1 MAFNWQ
7 KLFENWT
14 WHNRAQA
21 KDTPINA
28 TNLNKINNAIDGIDN
43 RVVAVGEALDEL
55 VFEDVTVSGN
65 PAVFE
70 SRSEQLSKQTTVN
83 IEPIQDLHGYD
94 KPWNGGAGKNKLNY
108 DEWKNVTLVRCT
120 AVWENN
126 GVTLTATGDDSYT
139 NYDANIFPTTARIP
153 VTQGQPVTLSWEE
166 STNTSG
172 SIYIFPNGSTSGLVW
187 CDNAEQKSLT
197 YTPTSGITYITFRF
211 GVRYAGNTASYK
223 NIQIEYGSSAT
234 IYEPYTNICPI
245 SGLES
250 VVVERRGRNIWD
262 EKWEIGDIN
271 SNTGAEQPSNNY
283 YRSGYIPVISVKQ
296 CYFRTP
302 TTIRKWIYFYR
313 ADKSYLG
320 TNTVIRGNT
329 NIDFSIPEGTYY
341 IRFLLYASEYGN
353 SYNNDV
359 CINIFDP
366 DFNGQYATYEGYANS
381 TTTLP
386 TTVYGGTLDLTNG
399 RLVVDRGYIASYNGE
414 TLPGAWISDRDVYT
428 GSNSPTTGAQV
439 VYELATPTIT
449 TITPSSLSLLKGLNV
464 VSTNGE
470 SVEVTFNDPVSHDDL
485 DGKLDKTD
493 VATVEGDTASKAYA
507 VNEFMLRSDGFY
519 RVTAPIASGASITSS
534 NTTKTTIGAVLTALL
549 NS

>member
-14 WHNRAQA
+14 WHNRTQS

-94 KPWNGGAGKNKLNY
+94 KPWIGGAGKNKLP
-108 DEWKNVTLVRCT
+108 
-120 AVWENN
+120 
-126 GVTLTATGDDSYT
+126 LTVEGLKA
-139 NYDANIFPTTARIP
+139 
-153 VTQGQPVTLSWEE
+153 
-166 STNTSG
+166 TNTSG
-172 SIYIFPNGSTSGLVW
+172 TWSGNQYVKNGITFTVITDENNNVTGIKANGTASGGNAEIRMYTETYASNKFKGYKLTGSTGGS
-187 CDNAEQKSLT
+187 
-197 YTPTSGITYITFRF
+197 
-211 GVRYAGNTASYK
+211 GNTFAMITMYSNNGTSWANEARQYDGEDLTISDYNYIRFAVIISNGK
-223 NIQIEYGSSAT
+223 TVSNQMFYPMVRLAT
-234 IYEPYTNICPI
+234 ESDATFAPYTNICPI
-245 SGLES
+245 SGLDS
-250 VVVERRGRNIWD
+250 VDVTVAD
-262 EKWEIGDIN
+262 AQT
-271 SNTGAEQPSNNY
+271 S
-283 YRSGYIPVISVKQ
+283 
-296 CYFRTP
+296 P
-302 TTIRKWIYFYR
+302 TT
-313 ADKSYLG
+313 SQ
-320 TNTVIRGNT
+320 
-329 NIDFSIPEGTYY
+329 TY
-341 IRFLLYASEYGN
+341 
-353 SYNNDV
+353 
-359 CINIFDP
+359 
-366 DFNGQYATYEGYANS
+366 

-399 RLVVDRGYIASYNGE
+399 RLVVDRAYIASYSGQ

-439 VYELATPTIT
+439 VYELATHVMT

-464 VSTNGE
+464 VSTNGDT
-470 SVEVTFNDPVSHDDL
+470 VEVTFNDPVSHDDL

-493 VATVEGDTASKAYA
+493 VATVEGDKASRAYS

>member
-14 WHNRAQA
+14 WHNRTQS

-70 SRSEQLSKQTTVN
+70 SRAEQLSKQTTVN
-83 IEPIQDLHGYD
+83 IEPIQDLHGYS
-94 KPWNGGAGKNKLNY
+94 KPWSGGAGKNLLPMTVKWIKANNS
-108 DEWKNVTLVRCT
+108 DTTWNGNVGTKYGITFTLLTDSGNNIIGVRANGT
-120 AVWENN
+120 AFANIYFGVGLFNFVGGQSYKVNGGANGGSDSTYFAAINN
-126 GVTLTATGDDSYT
+126 GVNILDASTDAAQTFNNTRSEKYFIVVKNGTVMNNVTFYPMVRLATES
-139 NYDANIFPTTARIP
+139 DA
-153 VTQGQPVTLSWEE
+153 
-166 STNTSG
+166 
-172 SIYIFPNGSTSGLVW
+172 
-187 CDNAEQKSLT
+187 
-197 YTPTSGITYITFRF
+197 TF
-211 GVRYAGNTASYK
+211 A
-223 NIQIEYGSSAT
+223 
-234 IYEPYTNICPI
+234 PYTNICPI
-245 SGLES
+245 SGLDS
-250 VVVERRGRNIWD
+250 VDVTVAD
-262 EKWEIGDIN
+262 AQT
-271 SNTGAEQPSNNY
+271 S
-283 YRSGYIPVISVKQ
+283 
-296 CYFRTP
+296 P
-302 TTIRKWIYFYR
+302 TT
-313 ADKSYLG
+313 SQ
-320 TNTVIRGNT
+320 
-329 NIDFSIPEGTYY
+329 TY
-341 IRFLLYASEYGN
+341 
-353 SYNNDV
+353 
-359 CINIFDP
+359 
-366 DFNGQYATYEGYANS
+366 

-399 RLVVDRGYIASYNGE
+399 RLVVDRAYIASYSGQ

-439 VYELATPTIT
+439 VYELATHVMT

-464 VSTNGE
+464 VSTNGDT
-470 SVEVTFNDPVSHDDL
+470 VEVTFNDPVSHDDL

-493 VATVEGDTASKAYA
+493 VATVEGDKASRAYS

>member
-14 WHNRAQA
+14 WHNRTQS

-70 SRSEQLSKQTTVN
+70 SRAEQLSKQTTVN

-94 KPWNGGAGKNKLNY
+94 KPWSGGAGKNKLNY
-108 DEWKNVTLVRCT
+108 DAWKTVGITRGT

-126 GVTLTATGDDSYT
+126 GVTLTATSDDAFT
-139 NYDANIFPTTARIP
+139 QWGNNFPTNANIP
-153 VTQGQPVTLSWEE
+153 VTAGQPVTLSWEE
-166 STNTSG
+166 PTNTAG

-187 CDNAEQKSLT
+187 CENEEQKSLT
-197 YTPTSGITYITFRF
+197 YTPTSGITYINFRM
-211 GVRYAGNTASYK
+211 GLKYAGNTISYK
-223 NIQIEYGSSAT
+223 NIQVEYGSTAT
-234 IYEPYTNICPI
+234 AYEPYTNICPI
-245 SGLES
+245 SGLDS
-250 VVVERRGRNIWD
+250 VDVTVAD
-262 EKWEIGDIN
+262 AQT
-271 SNTGAEQPSNNY
+271 S
-283 YRSGYIPVISVKQ
+283 
-296 CYFRTP
+296 P
-302 TTIRKWIYFYR
+302 TT
-313 ADKSYLG
+313 SQ
-320 TNTVIRGNT
+320 
-329 NIDFSIPEGTYY
+329 TY
-341 IRFLLYASEYGN
+341 
-353 SYNNDV
+353 
-359 CINIFDP
+359 
-366 DFNGQYATYEGYANS
+366 

-399 RLVVDRGYIASYNGE
+399 RLVVDRAYIASYNGE

-439 VYELATPTIT
+439 VYELATPVIT

-464 VSTNGE
+464 VSTNGDT
-470 SVEVTFNDPVSHDDL
+470 VEVTFNDPVSHDDL

-493 VATVEGDTASKAYA
+493 VATVEGDTASRSYA

-549 NS
+549 NA

>member
-70 SRSEQLSKQTTVN
+70 SRAEQLSKQTTVN

-94 KPWNGGAGKNKLNY
+94 KPWSGGAGKNKLNY
-108 DEWKNVTLVRCT
+108 DEWKTVGTTKCT

-126 GVTLTATGDDSYT
+126 GVTLTATSDDAFT
-139 NYDANIFPTTARIP
+139 NWGGSGGGFPTTARIP
-153 VTQGQPVTLSWEE
+153 VTAGQPVTLSWEE
-166 STNTSG
+166 PTNTAG
-172 SIYIFPNGSTSGLVW
+172 SIYIFPNGSTSGLVY
-187 CDNAEQKSLT
+187 CENEEQKSLT

-211 GVRYAGNTASYK
+211 GVKYTGNTISYK
-223 NIQIEYGSSAT
+223 NIQVEYGSTAT
-234 IYEPYTNICPI
+234 AYEPYTNICPI
-245 SGLES
+245 SGLDS
-250 VVVERRGRNIWD
+250 VDVTVAD
-262 EKWEIGDIN
+262 AQT
-271 SNTGAEQPSNNY
+271 S
-283 YRSGYIPVISVKQ
+283 
-296 CYFRTP
+296 P
-302 TTIRKWIYFYR
+302 TT
-313 ADKSYLG
+313 SQ
-320 TNTVIRGNT
+320 
-329 NIDFSIPEGTYY
+329 TY
-341 IRFLLYASEYGN
+341 
-353 SYNNDV
+353 
-359 CINIFDP
+359 
-366 DFNGQYATYEGYANS
+366 

-464 VSTNGE
+464 VSTNGDT
-470 SVEVTFNDPVSHDDL
+470 VEVTFNDPVSHDDL

-493 VATVEGDTASKAYA
+493 VATVEGDKASRAYS

-549 NS
+549 NA

>member
-14 WHNRAQA
+14 WHNRTQS

-94 KPWNGGAGKNKLNY
+94 KPWSGGTGKNKAKPVP
-108 DEWKNVTLVRCT
+108 DTTV
-120 AVWENN
+120 A
-126 GVTLTATGDDSYT
+126 GVTYT
-139 NYDANIFPTTARIP
+139 NLSDGGLHVSGTSSYSFSQSEFVLKAGSYILSKGKNDDGGKIQVHIRNASTDAIIASVINLTETPF
-153 VTQGQPVTLSWEE
+153 TLSADTNVRHRVVVRDNNSVDNDIYPMVRLATE
-166 STNTSG
+166 S
-172 SIYIFPNGSTSGLVW
+172 
-187 CDNAEQKSLT
+187 DA
-197 YTPTSGITYITFRF
+197 TF
-211 GVRYAGNTASYK
+211 A
-223 NIQIEYGSSAT
+223 
-234 IYEPYTNICPI
+234 PYTNICPI
-245 SGLES
+245 SGLDS
-250 VVVERRGRNIWD
+250 VVVERCGKNKVNFSNISVEAGVD
-262 EKWEIGDIN
+262 KQKEIGSITLPAGTYTLSYTLNTNVTATRNRPAYVIGSSYPAYGDDIITAGRG
-271 SNTGAEQPSNNY
+271 SWTFTIEKESTLTFKWWMHTVSKVCTISDFQLELGSTATEYEP
-283 YRSGYIPVISVKQ
+283 YRS
-296 CYFRTP
+296 
-302 TTIRKWIYFYR
+302 TTY
-313 ADKSYLG
+313 
-320 TNTVIRGNT
+320 
-329 NIDFSIPEGTYY
+329 
-341 IRFLLYASEYGN
+341 
-353 SYNNDV
+353 
-359 CINIFDP
+359 
-366 DFNGQYATYEGYANS
+366 

-399 RLVVDRGYIASYNGE
+399 RLVVDRAYIASYNGE

-439 VYELATPTIT
+439 VYELTTPVIT
-449 TITPSSLSLLKGLNV
+449 TITPSTLSLLKGLNV
-464 VSTNGE
+464 VSTNGDT
-470 SVEVTFNDPVSHDDL
+470 VEVTFNDPVSHDDL

-493 VATVEGDTASKAYA
+493 VATVEGDKASRAYS